1 MTINNGYHC
10 DHALS
15 NLESIPIAT
24 TINSIASLYKVFA
37 DATRVRILFSLR
49 KAPLCV
55 HDISLLLD
63 VEQSAVSHQLKILR
77 DQGVVK
83 RERIG
88 KNNHYSLD
96 DSHVERILDLGLE
109 HVEHKN
115 EVIK

>member
-1 MTINNGYHC
+1 MTINNDYHC
-10 DHALS
+10 DHAES
-15 NLESIPIAT
+15 NLESIPKDT
-24 TINSIASLYKVFA
+24 TVSTIASFYKVFG
-37 DATRVRILFSLR
+37 DITRVKILFSLR

-55 HDISLLLD
+55 HDISKLLG
-63 VEQSAVSHQLKILR
+63 VEQSAISHQLKVLR

-96 DSHVERILDLGLE
+96 DTHVEKILDLGLE

-115 EVIK
+115 